1 MYRHI
6 LVTGTYTSLEAIPS
20 KTMTEGIKDVIV
32 SNEGDPIALMS
43 YTTGYP
49 MSPVECGL
57 KDAWLAL
64 TNEQRH
70 NVSESYP
77 ELHRAIFLLMMGHHG
92 GINGFRG
99 NHTEPHTTR
108 PDEQPSGVD
117 GTSTGESYPR

>member
-99 NHTEPHTTR
+99 SQHTTR
-108 PDEQPSGVD
+108 PDEQTSQVD
-117 GTSTGESYPR
+117 GGGAEKSHP